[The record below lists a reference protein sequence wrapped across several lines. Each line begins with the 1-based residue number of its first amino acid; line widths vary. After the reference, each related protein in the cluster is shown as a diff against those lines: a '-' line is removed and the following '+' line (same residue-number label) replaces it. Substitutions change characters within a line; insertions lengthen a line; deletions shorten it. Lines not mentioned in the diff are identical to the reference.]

1 MIEGRRE
8 GWEGDRDGG
17 RSSMEKKLGRKK
29 EIRRE
34 NRKDNERGKKR
45 RVGGKER
52 KKWRRETG
60 MEVVAKC

>member
-1 MIEGRRE
+1 
-8 GWEGDRDGG
+8 
-17 RSSMEKKLGRKK
+17 MEKKLGRKK

-52 KKWRRETG
+52 KKWRRERDTG
-60 MEVVAKC
+60 MEVVARY